1 MTGDV
6 FEQATRY
13 RDSFDPARGEPI
25 AWLLGIARRCIATN
39 IAQRPAPTGEPP
51 DVAAPGDLEQQSV
64 DRVWLSAAIRA
75 LSDRDQ
81 ELIAL
86 RYGADLRA
94 RQIGQFF
101 DMSTGAAE
109 VALHRALERLRREL
123 TQGTERPETSSLDPL
138 ERPV

>member
-6 FEQATRY
+6 FEQAPRY

-25 AWLLGIARRCIATN
+25 AWLLGIARRCIAAN
-39 IAQRPAPTGEPP
+39 LAQRPAPAGEPP

-64 DRVWLSAAIRA
+64 DRAWLSAAISV

-94 RQIGQFF
+94 RQIGELLE
-101 DMSTGAAE
+101 MTTGAAE
-109 VALHRALERLRREL
+109 VALHRALERLRQEL
-123 TQGTERPETSSLDPL
+123 TEAPERPKTPSLDPL
-138 ERPV
+138 ERRV